1 MDTVDLKLAQDCE
14 ALAVTASEGVA
25 WLRNAAEQSPTVAQ
39 QAPSLV
45 GELQKVRNQSRKLA
59 RAARRRMCVG
69 VFGPSQAGK
78 SYLVSILASRDGRP
92 LQARFADKAYD
103 FLREINPPGNREST
117 GLVTRFGLGLSDGS
131 TEFPVRVRLLTQ
143 TDIVKILGN
152 SFLLD
157 FDHQKAEFIGPDG
170 AAIRK
175 RLTELRAKA
184 HPAPVGDLESDD
196 VLDLIEYFDTFF
208 AGVTA
213 ELRTDYWREAID
225 LAPRLSGTDRAR
237 LWSVLWYDF
246 QPFTDLYLT
255 LYDGL
260 QNLGHAPEALLGM
273 DALIPREKSI
283 VDVLTLDRLGADGDD
298 TLLVRPRQAD
308 GRSSPD
314 ARLPRSL
321 VCALTAELNVAID
334 EKPWDFFDHTDLL
347 DFPGARSRLKL
358 ANLDDVAKTKGVA
371 EGANPLRELLLRG
384 KVAYLFQRYSAE
396 RELSAILLCIPD
408 GNQEVR
414 DLSDMM
420 TAWIDQ
426 TIGATPADRAKQK
439 NALFLVLTKMDREFE
454 QKAGETEE
462 SRRLRWSARL
472 GNSLVN
478 NFRGEWPLNWNGKPF
493 DNSFWLRN
501 PTVIDE
507 RLMEYDGG
515 REVGIADSFAQ
526 RAGELRRHFVENE
539 DVRRHFANP
548 ALAWDEAFRANDGG
562 VAYLVKSL
570 IPVCDPAIKRAQVR
584 GQLDVQLRRLVD
596 RLAGFHSASD
606 GDARAKKRELIQT
619 VLRGLANVIQQQ
631 LFGELVAALQVAD
644 TALREIYFRIATAQP
659 SEEGMG
665 KNGMGK
671 NGKLQ
676 PAAAQST
683 GAAVDIGAIFAD
695 VFGEETGRTPPPSGV
710 IEDRAERFAREAAEY
725 WLENMRRVGAD
736 EKALS
741 HFGVDRQHLGWLIDE
756 LIVGAH
762 RLKLIDQLSHEVR
775 ELENAANAKWEE
787 IAERQVRTA
796 SSALNGYVSAL
807 GFDKLPLDQRPGLPP
822 NAPLRRVFEQ
832 PTIMIDGI
840 PQLSENPA
848 PIYADY
854 CKDWMRAFLQLA
866 MDNVGYEGGRE
877 ITPEQNDRL
886 GAILRTVAA

>member
-14 ALAVTASEGVA
+14 ALAVAASEGVT
-25 WLRNAAEQSPTVAQ
+25 WLKSAALQSPTVAQ

-45 GELQKVRNQSRKLA
+45 SELQKVRNQSRKLA

-92 LQARFADKAYD
+92 LQARFADKSYD

-117 GLVTRFGLGLSDGS
+117 GLVTRFGLGLSDVS
-131 TEFPVRVRLLTQ
+131 AEFPVRVRLLTQ

-157 FDHQKAEFIGPDG
+157 FDHQKAEFQGPDG
-170 AAIRK
+170 ASIRK
-175 RLTELRAKA
+175 RLAELRAKA
-184 HPAPVGDLESDD
+184 QPTPVGDLDADD

-225 LAPRLSGTDRAR
+225 LAPRLSGHDRAR

-246 QPFTDLYLT
+246 EPFTDLYLT
-255 LYDGL
+255 LYEGL
-260 QNLGHAPEALLGM
+260 QKLAFAPEALLGM

-283 VDVLTLDRLGADGDD
+283 IDVLTLDRLGADSDD
-298 TLLVRPRQAD
+298 TLQVRPKQAD
-308 GRSSPD
+308 GRFSTD
-314 ARLPRSL
+314 TRLPRSL
-321 VCALTAELNVAID
+321 VCALTAELNVAIA

-358 ANLDDVAKTKGVA
+358 AKLDDVAKTKGVA

-426 TIGATPADRAKQK
+426 TIGATPADRVRQK

-462 SRRLRWSARL
+462 SRHLRWSARL

-478 NFRGEWPLNWNGKPF
+478 NFRGEWPLNWNGRPF
-493 DNSFWLRN
+493 DNTFWLRN

-507 RLMEYDGG
+507 RLMDYDGS
-515 REVGIADSFAQ
+515 RETGVADAFAQ
-526 RAGELRRHFVENE
+526 RATELRRHFIDNE
-539 DVRRHFANP
+539 DVRRHFADP
-548 ALAWDEAFRANDGG
+548 ARAWDEAFRANDGG
-562 VAYLVKSL
+562 VSYLVKSL

-584 GQLDVQLRRLVD
+584 GQLDVQIRRLVD

-606 GDARAKKRELIQT
+606 GDARAKKRDLVHT

-631 LFGELVAALQVAD
+631 LFGELVAALQIAD
-644 TALREIYFRIATAQP
+644 TALREIYFRIATARP
-659 SEEGMG
+659 ADEALPR
-665 KNGMGK
+665 
-671 NGKLQ
+671 NGKAQ
-676 PAAAQST
+676 ASVAQST
-683 GAAVDIGAIFAD
+683 GAAVDLGAIFAD
-695 VFGEETGRTPPPSGV
+695 VFGEEAARSAPTPSGV
-710 IEDRAERFAREAAEY
+710 LEDRAERFAREAADY
-725 WLENMRRVGAD
+725 WLENMRRIGAD

-762 RLKLIDQLSHEVR
+762 RLKLIDQLSNEVR
-775 ELENAANAKWEE
+775 ALENAANAKWEE

-807 GFDKLPLDQRPGLPP
+807 GFDKLPIDQRPGLPP
-822 NAPLRRVFEQ
+822 NAPTRRVFEHL
-832 PTIMIDGI
+832 TVMTDGV
-840 PQLSENPA
+840 PVLSEDPA

-886 GAILRTVAA
+886 GAILRAMPA

>member
-1 MDTVDLKLAQDCE
+1 METVDLKLAQDCE
-14 ALAVTASEGVA
+14 SLAVSAAEGVG
-25 WLRNAAEQSPTVAQ
+25 WLKSAANQSPTVAQ
-39 QAPSLV
+39 QAPSLIS
-45 GELQKVRNQSRKLA
+45 ELQKVRNQSRKLA

-92 LQARFADKAYD
+92 LQARFADKTYD

-117 GLVTRFGLGLSDGS
+117 GLVTRFGLGLSAGDKN
-131 TEFPVRVRLLTQ
+131 FPVRVRLLTQ

-157 FDHQKAEFIGPDG
+157 FDHQKAAFERPDG
-170 AAIRK
+170 DAIRK

-184 HPAPVGDLESDD
+184 QAKPVGDLDSDD

-225 LAPRLSGTDRAR
+225 LAPRLSGRDRAA

-260 QNLGHAPEALLGM
+260 HKLGFAPEAMIGM

-283 VDVLTLDRLGADGDD
+283 VDVLTLDKLGADASD
-298 TLLVRPRQAD
+298 TLTVRPKLID
-308 GRSSPD
+308 GRNAPD
-314 ARLPRSL
+314 AKLPRSL
-321 VCALTAELNVAID
+321 VCALTAELSVAIA

-358 ANLDDVAKTKGVA
+358 ANLEDVAKAKGVA

-396 RELSAILLCIPD
+396 RELSAMLLCIPD

-420 TAWIDQ
+420 AAWIDQ
-426 TIGATPADRAKQK
+426 TIGATPSDRAKQK

-462 SRRLRWSARL
+462 SRKLRWGARL
-472 GNSLVN
+472 NNSLVN
-478 NFRGEWPLNWNGKPF
+478 NFRGEWPANWNGSPF
-493 DNSFWLRN
+493 DNTFWLRN

-507 RLMEYDGG
+507 RLMSYEAG
-515 REVGIADSFAQ
+515 RETGVADTFAA
-526 RAGELRRHFVENE
+526 RAVELRRHFVDNFE
-539 DVRRHFANP
+539 VQRHFADP
-548 ALAWDEAFRANDGG
+548 AKAWDEAFRANDGG

-570 IPVCDPAIKRAQVR
+570 TPVCDPAIKRAQVR
-584 GQLDVQLRRLVD
+584 GQLEIQVRRLVD
-596 RLAGFHSASD
+596 RLAGFHSAAD
-606 GDARAKKRELIQT
+606 GDARAKKRDLVHT
-619 VLRGLANVIQQQ
+619 VLRGLATVIQQQ
-631 LFGELVAALQVAD
+631 LFGELMASLQIHD
-644 TALREIYFRIATAQP
+644 SALRDIYFRIATARQ
-659 SEEGMG
+659 SDEG
-665 KNGMGK
+665 KS
-671 NGKLQ
+671 NGKSQ
-676 PAAAQST
+676 TAQST
-683 GAAVDIGAIFAD
+683 GASVDLGAIFAD
-695 VFGEETGRTPPPSGV
+695 VFGEDSANAPPSGV
-710 IEDRAERFAREAAEY
+710 LEDRAERFAREVAEF
-725 WLENMRRVGAD
+725 WLENMRRIGAD

-741 HFGVDRQHLGWLIDE
+741 HYGVDRQHLGWLIDE
-756 LIVGAH
+756 LVVGAH
-762 RLKLIDQLSHEVR
+762 RLNLIDQLSTDVR
-775 ELENAANAKWEE
+775 ALENAANAKWED

-796 SSALNGYVSAL
+796 ASALNGYVSAL
-807 GFDKLPLDQRPGLPP
+807 GFDRLPLEQRPGLPP
-822 NAPLRRVFEQ
+822 NAPTRRVFES
-832 PTIMIDGI
+832 PAPPEGA
-840 PQLSENPA
+840 PRLSEDPSS
-848 PIYADY
+848 IYADY

-877 ITPEQNDRL
+877 ITPEQNERL
-886 GAILRTVAA
+886 GVILRAVPA

>member
-14 ALAVTASEGVA
+14 SLAVAASEGVT
-25 WLRNAAEQSPTVAQ
+25 WLKNAAEQSPTVAQ
-39 QAPSLV
+39 QAPSLIS
-45 GELQKVRNQSRKLA
+45 ELQKVRNQSRKLA

-92 LQARFADKAYD
+92 LQTRFADKTYD

-117 GLVTRFGLGLSDGS
+117 GLVTRFGLGLSDV
-131 TEFPVRVRLLTQ
+131 TPEFPVRVRLLTQ

-157 FDHQKAEFIGPDG
+157 FDHQKAAFERPDG
-170 AAIRK
+170 GAIRK
-175 RLTELRAKA
+175 RLAELRTQVM
-184 HPAPVGDLESDD
+184 PAPPGDLDADD

-208 AGVTA
+208 AGVTS
-213 ELRTDYWREAID
+213 ELRTDFWREAID
-225 LAPRLSGTDRAR
+225 LAPRLSGRDRAK

-255 LYDGL
+255 LYEGL
-260 QNLGHAPEALLGM
+260 EKLAFAPEALLGM

-283 VDVLTLDRLGADGDD
+283 IDVLTLDKLGADAGD
-298 TLLVRPRQAD
+298 TLMVRPKMVDQ
-308 GRSSPD
+308 RSVPD

-321 VCALTAELNVAID
+321 VCALTAELSVAID

-358 ANLDDVAKTKGVA
+358 ANLEDVAKAKGVA

-384 KVAYLFQRYSAE
+384 KVAYLFQRYSSE
-396 RELSAILLCIPD
+396 RELSAMLLCIPD

-426 TIGATPADRAKQK
+426 TIGATPAERTKQK
-439 NALFLVLTKMDREFE
+439 NALYLVLTKMDREFE

-472 GNSLVN
+472 NNSLIN
-478 NFRGEWPLNWNGKPF
+478 NFRGEWPTNWNGRAF
-493 DNSFWLRN
+493 NNTFWLRN
-501 PTVIDE
+501 PTVLDE
-507 RLMEYDGG
+507 RLMDYDGG
-515 REVGIADSFAQ
+515 RETGIAEAFAA
-526 RAGELRRHFVENE
+526 RAIELRGHFVENF
-539 DVRRHFANP
+539 DVQRHFADP
-548 ALAWDEAFRANDGG
+548 ARAWDEAFRANDGG
-562 VAYLVKSL
+562 VSYLVRSL

-584 GQLDVQLRRLVD
+584 GQLEVQVRRLVD
-596 RLAGFHSASD
+596 RLAGFHSAAD
-606 GDARAKKRELIQT
+606 GDARLKKRDLVHT
-619 VLRGLANVIQQQ
+619 VLRGLASCIQQQ
-631 LFGELVAALQVAD
+631 LFGELVAALQIAD
-644 TALREIYFRIATAQP
+644 TALRDIYFRIATARSADEGNGVGNGRPPAP
-659 SEEGMG
+659 SS
-665 KNGMGK
+665 
-671 NGKLQ
+671 
-676 PAAAQST
+676 PST
-683 GAAVDIGAIFAD
+683 GAAVDLGAIFAD
-695 VFGEETGRTPPPSGV
+695 VFGEDEGRKPPPSGV
-710 IEDRAERFAREAAEY
+710 LEDRAERFAREAAEY
-725 WLENMRRVGAD
+725 WLENMRRIGAD

-756 LIVGAH
+756 LVVGAH
-762 RLKLIDQLSHEVR
+762 RLKLIDQLSLDVR
-775 ELENAANAKWEE
+775 ALENAANSKWEE

-796 SSALNGYVSAL
+796 ASALNGYVSAL
-807 GFDKLPLDQRPGLPP
+807 GFDRLPVDERPGLPP
-822 NAPLRRVFEQ
+822 NAPTRRVFEG
-832 PTIMIDGI
+832 PRLTDSG
-840 PQLSENPA
+840 PLLSEDPA

-877 ITPEQNDRL
+877 ITAEQNEQL
-886 GAILRTVAA
+886 GAILRAVPA

>member
-14 ALAVTASEGVA
+14 TLAVAASEGVT
-25 WLRNAAEQSPTVAQ
+25 WLKGAAAQSPTVAQ
-39 QAPSLV
+39 QAPSLIS
-45 GELQKVRNQSRKLA
+45 ELQKVRNQSRKLA

-78 SYLVSILASRDGRP
+78 SYLVSILASRDGHP
-92 LQARFADKAYD
+92 LQARFADRTYD

-117 GLVTRFGLGLSDGS
+117 GLVTRFGLGLSDVAPD
-131 TEFPVRVRLLTQ
+131 FPVRVRLLTQ

-157 FDHQKAEFIGPDG
+157 FDHQKAAFERPDG

-175 RLTELRAKA
+175 RLAELRTKVM
-184 HPAPVGDLESDD
+184 PTPPGDLDADD

-208 AGVTA
+208 AGVTS
-213 ELRTDYWREAID
+213 ELRTDFWREAID
-225 LAPRLSGTDRAR
+225 LAPRLSGRDRAK

-255 LYDGL
+255 LYEGL
-260 QNLGHAPEALLGM
+260 EKLAFAPEALLGM

-283 VDVLTLDRLGADGDD
+283 IDVLTLDRLGADAGD
-298 TLLVRPRQAD
+298 TLLVRPKQAD
-308 GRSSPD
+308 RAASPD

-321 VCALTAELNVAID
+321 VCALTAELSVAIN

-358 ANLDDVAKTKGVA
+358 AHLEDVAKAKGVA

-396 RELSAILLCIPD
+396 RELSAMLLCIPD

-420 TAWIDQ
+420 SAWIDQ
-426 TIGATPADRAKQK
+426 TLGATPAERTKQK

-472 GNSLVN
+472 NNSLVN
-478 NFRGEWPLNWNGKPF
+478 NFRGEWPTNWNGRPF
-493 DNSFWLRN
+493 DNTFWLRN

-507 RLMEYDGG
+507 RLMDYRDS
-515 REVGIADSFAQ
+515 REVGVAEAFAQ
-526 RAGELRRHFVENE
+526 RAIELRRHFVENF
-539 DVRRHFANP
+539 DAQRHFMNP
-548 ALAWDEAFRANDGG
+548 AQAWDEAFKANDGG
-562 VAYLVKSL
+562 VSYLVKNL
-570 IPVCDPAIKRAQVR
+570 IPVCDPAIKRSQVR
-584 GQLDVQLRRLVD
+584 GQLEVQVRRLVD
-596 RLAGFHSASD
+596 RLAGFHSAAD
-606 GDARAKKRELIQT
+606 GDARAKKRELVHT
-619 VLRGLANVIQQQ
+619 VLRGLATCIQQQ

-644 TALREIYFRIATAQP
+644 SALRDIYFRISTAQP
-659 SEEGMG
+659 AEPT
-665 KNGMGK
+665 NGR
-671 NGKLQ
+671 NGRSAPQ
-676 PAAAQST
+676 VTQST
-683 GAAVDIGAIFAD
+683 GATVDLSAIFAD
-695 VFGEETGRTPPPSGV
+695 VFGEEEGRTAPPAGV
-710 IEDRAERFAREAAEY
+710 LEDRAERFAHEAAEY
-725 WLENMRRVGAD
+725 WLENMRRIGAD
-736 EKALS
+736 DKALS

-756 LIVGAH
+756 LVVGAH
-762 RLKLIDQLSHEVR
+762 RLKLIDQLSLDVR
-775 ELENAANAKWEE
+775 TLENAANAKWED

-796 SSALNGYVSAL
+796 ASALNGYVSAL
-807 GFDKLPLDQRPGLPP
+807 GFDRLPVEQRPGLPP
-822 NAPLRRVFEQ
+822 NSPVRRVFQ
-832 PTIMIDGI
+832 SPPAPVDG
-840 PQLSENPA
+840 PVLSEDPGA
-848 PIYADY
+848 IYADY

-877 ITPEQNDRL
+877 ITAEQNERL
-886 GAILRTVAA
+886 GAILRAVPA

>member
-14 ALAVTASEGVA
+14 TLAVAASEGVN
-25 WLRNAAEQSPTVAQ
+25 WLKGAAETSPTVGQ
-39 QAPSLV
+39 QAPSLIS
-45 GELQKVRNQSRKLA
+45 ELQKVRNQSRKLA

-78 SYLVSILASRDGRP
+78 SYLVSILASHDGRP
-92 LQARFADKAYD
+92 MQARFGDNSYD

-117 GLVTRFGLGLSDGS
+117 GLVTRFGLGLSAGDRD
-131 TEFPVRVRLLTQ
+131 FPVRVRLLTQ

-157 FDHQKAEFIGPDG
+157 FDHQKAAFERPDG
-170 AAIRK
+170 GAIRK
-175 RLTELRAKA
+175 RLTELRGRAALK
-184 HPAPVGDLESDD
+184 PYGDLDADD

-208 AGVTA
+208 AGVTS

-225 LAPRLSGTDRAR
+225 LAPRLSGHDRAR

-260 QNLGHAPEALLGM
+260 HKLSFASEAMLGM
-273 DALIPREKSI
+273 DSLIPREKSI
-283 VDVLTLDRLGADGDD
+283 VDVLTLDRLGADSTD
-298 TLLVRPRQAD
+298 TLVVRPRHAD
-308 GRSSPD
+308 GRAEPD
-314 ARLPRSL
+314 AELPRSL
-321 VCALTAELNVAID
+321 ICALTAELSVAIA

-358 ANLDDVAKTKGVA
+358 GSLADVAKAKGVA

-426 TIGATPADRAKQK
+426 TIGATPADRTRQK
-439 NALFLVLTKMDREFE
+439 NSLFLVLTKMDREFE

-462 SRRLRWSARL
+462 SRKLRWSARL
-472 GNSLVN
+472 NNSLLN
-478 NFRGEWPLNWNGKPF
+478 NFRGEWPSNWDGNPF
-493 DNSFWLRN
+493 DNTFWLRN

-507 RLMEYDGG
+507 RLMDYDGG
-515 REVGIADSFAQ
+515 REQGVAEAFAA
-526 RAGELRRHFVENE
+526 RAIELRQHFVENF
-539 DVRRHFANP
+539 DVRRHFIDP
-548 ALAWDEAFRANDGG
+548 ARAWDEAFKANDGG
-562 VAYLVKSL
+562 VSYLVKNL
-570 IPVCDPAIKRAQVR
+570 IPVCDPIIKRAQVR
-584 GQLDVQLRRLVD
+584 GQLEVQIHRLVD
-596 RLAGFHSASD
+596 RLAGFHSAAD
-606 GDARAKKRELIQT
+606 GDARAKKRELVHT
-619 VLRGLANVIQQQ
+619 VLRGLASCIQQQ
-631 LFGELVAALQVAD
+631 LFGGLVTALQVAE
-644 TALREIYFRIATAQP
+644 TALREIYFRISTARP
-659 SEEGMG
+659 AEEG
-665 KNGMGK
+665 NGFSSK
-671 NGKLQ
+671 
-676 PAAAQST
+676 PATQVTQAT
-683 GAAVDIGAIFAD
+683 GASIDLGAIFAD
-695 VFGEETGRTPPPSGV
+695 VFGEEAGRSAPPSGV
-710 IEDRAERFAREAAEY
+710 LEDRAERFAREAADY
-725 WLENMRRVGAD
+725 WLENMRRIGAD

-756 LIVGAH
+756 LVVGAH
-762 RLKLIDQLSHEVR
+762 RLKVIDQLSHEVR

-796 SSALNGYVSAL
+796 SSTLNGYVSAL
-807 GFDKLPLDQRPGLPP
+807 GFDHLPVDQRPGLPP
-822 NAPLRRVFEQ
+822 NSPVRRVFE
-832 PTIMIDGI
+832 PPPVINGVPM
-840 PQLSENPA
+840 LSEDPA

-877 ITPEQNDRL
+877 ITPEQNERL
-886 GAILRTVAA
+886 GAILRAVPA

>member
-14 ALAVTASEGVA
+14 TLAVAASEGVA
-25 WLRNAAEQSPTVAQ
+25 WLKGAAAQSPTVAQ

-45 GELQKVRNQSRKLA
+45 SELQKVRNQSRKLA

-92 LQARFADKAYD
+92 LQARFADRTYD

-117 GLVTRFGLGLSDGS
+117 GLVTRFGLGLSDAS
-131 TEFPVRVRLLTQ
+131 SDFPVRVRLLTQ

-157 FDHQKAEFIGPDG
+157 FDHQKAEFEGPDG

-175 RLTELRAKA
+175 RLAELRSKA
-184 HPAPVGDLESDD
+184 QPAPVGDLDSDD

-225 LAPRLSGTDRAR
+225 LAPRLSGHDRAR

-255 LYDGL
+255 LYEGL
-260 QNLGHAPEALLGM
+260 QKLGHAPEALLGM

-283 VDVLTLDRLGADGDD
+283 VDVLTLDRLGADSDD
-298 TLLVRPRQAD
+298 TLLVRPKQAD
-308 GRSSPD
+308 GRSSAD

-426 TIGATPADRAKQK
+426 TIGATPADRARQK

-462 SRRLRWSARL
+462 SRHLRWSARL

-478 NFRGEWPLNWNGKPF
+478 NFRGEWPLNWNGRPF
-493 DNSFWLRN
+493 DNTFWLRN

-507 RLMEYDGG
+507 RLMDYEAG
-515 REVGIADSFAQ
+515 REKGIADSFAQ
-526 RAGELRRHFVENE
+526 RVIELRRHFVENE
-539 DVRRHFANP
+539 DVRRHFADP
-548 ALAWDEAFRANDGG
+548 ARAWDEAFRANDGG
-562 VAYLVKSL
+562 VSWLVKSL

-584 GQLDVQLRRLVD
+584 GQLEVQIRRLVD

-606 GDARAKKRELIQT
+606 GDARAKKRELVHT
-619 VLRGLANVIQQQ
+619 VLRGLAGVIQQQ
-631 LFGELVAALQVAD
+631 LFGELVAALQIAD
-644 TALREIYFRIATAQP
+644 TALREIYFRIATARP
-659 SEEGMG
+659 SEEAA
-665 KNGMGK
+665 GK
-671 NGKLQ
+671 NGKGQ

-683 GAAVDIGAIFAD
+683 GAAVDLGAIFAD
-695 VFGEETGRTPPPSGV
+695 VFGEEANAKAPPPSGV
-710 IEDRAERFAREAAEY
+710 LEDRAERFAREAADY
-725 WLENMRRVGAD
+725 WLENMRRIGAD

-741 HFGVDRQHLGWLIDE
+741 HYGVDRQHLGWLIDE

-775 ELENAANAKWEE
+775 ALENAANAKWEE

-822 NAPLRRVFEQ
+822 DAPARRVFEN
-832 PTIMIDGI
+832 PTTMIDGM
-840 PQLSENPA
+840 PQLRENPA

-886 GAILRTVAA
+886 GAILRAVPA

>member
-1 MDTVDLKLAQDCE
+1 MDMDTVDLKLAQDCE
-14 ALAVTASEGVA
+14 ALAVAASEGVG
-25 WLRNAAEQSPTVAQ
+25 WLKNATVTSPTVAQ
-39 QAPSLV
+39 QAPSLIS
-45 GELQKVRNQSRKLA
+45 ELQKVRNQSRKLA

-92 LQARFADKAYD
+92 LQARFADRTYD
-103 FLREINPPGNREST
+103 FLRDINPPGNREST
-117 GLVTRFGLGLSDGS
+117 GLVTRFGLGLSDV
-131 TEFPVRVRLLTQ
+131 TPDFPVRVRLLTQ

-157 FDHQKAEFIGPDG
+157 FDHQKAAFERPDG
-170 AAIRK
+170 DAIRK
-175 RLTELRAKA
+175 RLAELRAKA
-184 HPAPVGDLESDD
+184 LPAPTGDLDADD

-213 ELRTDYWREAID
+213 ELRTDYWREAIE
-225 LAPRLSGTDRAR
+225 LAPRLSGHDRAR

-255 LYDGL
+255 LYEGL
-260 QNLGHAPEALLGM
+260 QKLAFAPEALLGM
-273 DALIPREKSI
+273 EALIPREKSI
-283 VDVLTLDRLGADGDD
+283 IDVLTLDKLGTDAGD
-298 TLLVRPRQAD
+298 TLLVRPKQAD
-308 GRSSPD
+308 RRTSPD
-314 ARLPRSL
+314 AKLPRSL
-321 VCALTAELNVAID
+321 VCALTAELGVAID

-358 ANLDDVAKTKGVA
+358 ASLVDVAKAKGVA

-396 RELSAILLCIPD
+396 RELSAMLLCIPD

-426 TIGATPADRAKQK
+426 TIGATPAERAKQK

-462 SRRLRWSARL
+462 SRKLRWSARL
-472 GNSLVN
+472 NNSLVN
-478 NFRGEWPLNWNGKPF
+478 NFRGEWPTNWNGLPF
-493 DNSFWLRN
+493 NNTFWLRN

-507 RLMEYDGG
+507 RLMDYRAG
-515 REVGIADSFAQ
+515 REMGIAEAFAE
-526 RAGELRRHFVENE
+526 RAAELRGHFLANE
-539 DVRRHFANP
+539 EVRRHFANP
-548 ALAWDEAFRANDGG
+548 ARAWDEAFKANDGG
-562 VAYLVKSL
+562 VSYLVQSL

-584 GQLDVQLRRLVD
+584 GQLEVQIRRLVD
-596 RLAGFHSASD
+596 RLAGFHSAAD
-606 GDARAKKRELIQT
+606 GDARAKKRELVQT
-619 VLRGLANVIQQQ
+619 VLRGLAICIQHQ

-644 TALREIYFRIATAQP
+644 SALRDIYFRIAMAR
-659 SEEGMG
+659 SGEEPASR
-665 KNGMGK
+665 
-671 NGKLQ
+671 NGK
-676 PAAAQST
+676 AAAPVGQSST
-683 GAAVDIGAIFAD
+683 GAAVDLGAIFAD
-695 VFGEETGRTPPPSGV
+695 VFGEEEGRATPSPSGV
-710 IEDRAERFAREAAEY
+710 LEDRAERFAREAAEY
-725 WLENMRRVGAD
+725 WLENMRRLGAD

-756 LIVGAH
+756 LVVGAH
-762 RLKLIDQLSHEVR
+762 RLKLIDQLSSDVR
-775 ELENAANAKWEE
+775 ALENAANAKWED

-796 SSALNGYVSAL
+796 ASALNGYVSAL
-807 GFDKLPLDQRPGLPP
+807 GFDRLPLDQRPGLPP
-822 NAPLRRVFEQ
+822 HAPTRRVFQ
-832 PTIMIDGI
+832 SPPTPEGA
-840 PQLSENPA
+840 PVLSEDPSS
-848 PIYADY
+848 IYADY

-877 ITPEQNDRL
+877 ITAEQNERL
-886 GAILRTVAA
+886 GVILRAVPA

>member
-14 ALAVTASEGVA
+14 ALAVAASEGVT
-25 WLRNAAEQSPTVAQ
+25 WLKSAALQSPTVAQ

-45 GELQKVRNQSRKLA
+45 SELQKVRNQSRKLA

-92 LQARFADKAYD
+92 LQARFADRSYD

-117 GLVTRFGLGLSDGS
+117 GLVTRFGLGLSDVS
-131 TEFPVRVRLLTQ
+131 AEFPVRVRLLTQ

-157 FDHQKAEFIGPDG
+157 FDHQKAEFQGPDG
-170 AAIRK
+170 ASIRK
-175 RLTELRAKA
+175 RLAELRAKA
-184 HPAPVGDLESDD
+184 QPTPVGDLDADD

-225 LAPRLSGTDRAR
+225 LAPRLSGHDRAR

-246 QPFTDLYLT
+246 EPFTDLYLT
-255 LYDGL
+255 LYEGL
-260 QNLGHAPEALLGM
+260 QKLAFAPEALLGM

-283 VDVLTLDRLGADGDD
+283 IDVLTLDRLGADSDD
-298 TLLVRPRQAD
+298 TLQVRPKQAD
-308 GRSSPD
+308 GRYSTD
-314 ARLPRSL
+314 TRLPRSL
-321 VCALTAELNVAID
+321 VCALTAELNVAIA

-358 ANLDDVAKTKGVA
+358 AKLDDVAKTKGVA

-426 TIGATPADRAKQK
+426 TIGATPADRARQK

-462 SRRLRWSARL
+462 SRHLRWSARL

-478 NFRGEWPLNWNGKPF
+478 NFRGEWPLNWNGRPF
-493 DNSFWLRN
+493 DNTFWLRN

-507 RLMEYDGG
+507 RLMDYDGS
-515 REVGIADSFAQ
+515 RETGVADAFAQ
-526 RAGELRRHFVENE
+526 RATELRRHFIGNE
-539 DVRRHFANP
+539 DVRRHFADP
-548 ALAWDEAFRANDGG
+548 ARAWDEAFRANDGG
-562 VAYLVKSL
+562 VSYLVKSL

-584 GQLDVQLRRLVD
+584 GQLEVQIRRLVD

-606 GDARAKKRELIQT
+606 GDARAKKRDLVHT

-631 LFGELVAALQVAD
+631 LFGELVAALQIAD
-644 TALREIYFRIATAQP
+644 TALREIYFRIATARPADEAP
-659 SEEGMG
+659 SR
-665 KNGMGK
+665 
-671 NGKLQ
+671 NGKPQ
-676 PAAAQST
+676 GPVAQST
-683 GAAVDIGAIFAD
+683 GAAVDLGAIFAD
-695 VFGEETGRTPPPSGV
+695 VFGEEAARSAPTPSGV
-710 IEDRAERFAREAAEY
+710 LEDRAERFAREAADY
-725 WLENMRRVGAD
+725 WLENMRRIGAD

-775 ELENAANAKWEE
+775 ALENAANAKWEE

-822 NAPLRRVFEQ
+822 NSPTRRVFER
-832 PTIMIDGI
+832 PTVMADGV
-840 PQLSENPA
+840 PVLSEDPA

-886 GAILRTVAA
+886 GAILRAMPA

>member
-1 MDTVDLKLAQDCE
+1 MDTVDLKLSQDCE
-14 ALAVTASEGVA
+14 ALAVAASEGVA

-45 GELQKVRNQSRKLA
+45 SELQKVRNQSRKLA

-92 LQARFADKAYD
+92 LQARFADKTYD

-131 TEFPVRVRLLTQ
+131 AEFPVRVRLLTQ

-157 FDHQKAEFIGPDG
+157 FDHQKAEFVGPDG

-213 ELRTDYWREAID
+213 ELRTDFWREAID
-225 LAPRLSGTDRAR
+225 LAPRLSGHDRAR

-260 QNLGHAPEALLGM
+260 QKLSHAPEALLGM

-283 VDVLTLDRLGADGDD
+283 VDVLTLDRLGADNDD
-298 TLLVRPRQAD
+298 PLLVRPKQAD

-347 DFPGARSRLKL
+347 DFPGARS
-358 ANLDDVAKTKGVA
+358 LDDVAKTKGVA

-507 RLMEYDGG
+507 RLMDYDGG

-539 DVRRHFANP
+539 DVRRHFADP

-562 VAYLVKSL
+562 VAHLVKSL

-606 GDARAKKRELIQT
+606 GDARTKKRDLVHT

-631 LFGELVAALQVAD
+631 LFGELVAALQIAD
-644 TALREIYFRIATAQP
+644 TALREIYFRIAMAQP
-659 SEEGMG
+659 SEEGL
-665 KNGMGK
+665 GK

-683 GAAVDIGAIFAD
+683 GAAVDISAIFAD
-695 VFGEETGRTPPPSGV
+695 VFGEEPGRAAPPSGV

-775 ELENAANAKWEE
+775 ALENAANAKWEE

-822 NAPLRRVFEQ
+822 NAPQRRVFEQ

>member
-14 ALAVTASEGVA
+14 ALAVAASEGVA
-25 WLRNAAEQSPTVAQ
+25 WLKSAAEQSPTVAQ

-92 LQARFADKAYD
+92 LQARFADKTYD

-131 TEFPVRVRLLTQ
+131 SEFPVRVRLLTQ

-157 FDHQKAEFIGPDG
+157 FDHQKAEFVGPDG

-184 HPAPVGDLESDD
+184 HPTPVGDLDSDD

-213 ELRTDYWREAID
+213 ELRTDFWREAID
-225 LAPRLSGTDRAR
+225 LAPRLSGHDRAR

-260 QNLGHAPEALLGM
+260 QKLSHAPEALLGM

-298 TLLVRPRQAD
+298 TLLIRPKQAD
-308 GRSSPD
+308 GRNSPD

-426 TIGATPADRAKQK
+426 TIGATPADRARQK

-507 RLMEYDGG
+507 RLMDYEGG

-562 VAYLVKSL
+562 VAHLVKSL

-606 GDARAKKRELIQT
+606 GDARAKKRDLVHT

-631 LFGELVAALQVAD
+631 LFGELIAALQVAD
-644 TALREIYFRIATAQP
+644 TALREIYFRIATARP
-659 SEEGMG
+659 SDDGSTNGG
-665 KNGMGK
+665 KSHA
-671 NGKLQ
+671 
-676 PAAAQST
+676 AAAQST

-695 VFGEETGRTPPPSGV
+695 VFGEETGRAAPPAGV
-710 IEDRAERFAREAAEY
+710 IEDRAERFAREASEY

-741 HFGVDRQHLGWLIDE
+741 HYGVDRQHLGWLIDE

-775 ELENAANAKWEE
+775 ALENAANAKWEE

-822 NAPLRRVFEQ
+822 NAPQRRVFEQ

>member
-14 ALAVTASEGVA
+14 ALAVAASEGVT
-25 WLRNAAEQSPTVAQ
+25 WLKGAAGQSPTVAQ
-39 QAPSLV
+39 QAPSLIS
-45 GELQKVRNQSRKLA
+45 ELQKVRNQSRKLA

-78 SYLVSILASRDGRP
+78 SYLVSILASRDGHP
-92 LQARFADKAYD
+92 LQARFADRTYD

-117 GLVTRFGLGLSDGS
+117 GLVTRFGLGLSDVAPD
-131 TEFPVRVRLLTQ
+131 FPVRVRLLTQ

-157 FDHQKAEFIGPDG
+157 FDHQKAAFERPDG
-170 AAIRK
+170 GAIRK
-175 RLTELRAKA
+175 RLAELRTKVM
-184 HPAPVGDLESDD
+184 PTPPGDLDADD

-208 AGVTA
+208 AGVTS

-225 LAPRLSGTDRAR
+225 LAPRLSGRDRAK

-246 QPFTDLYLT
+246 QPFTELYLT
-255 LYDGL
+255 LYEGL
-260 QNLGHAPEALLGM
+260 EKLAFAPEALLGM

-283 VDVLTLDRLGADGDD
+283 IDVLTLDRLGADAGD
-298 TLLVRPRQAD
+298 TLLVRPKQAD
-308 GRSSPD
+308 RAVSED

-321 VCALTAELNVAID
+321 VCALTAELNVAIN

-358 ANLDDVAKTKGVA
+358 ANLQDVAKAKGVA

-396 RELSAILLCIPD
+396 RELSAMLLCIPD

-426 TIGATPADRAKQK
+426 TIGATPAERAKQK

-472 GNSLVN
+472 NNSLVN
-478 NFRGEWPLNWNGKPF
+478 NFRGEWPTNWNGRPF
-493 DNSFWLRN
+493 DHTFWLRN

-507 RLMEYDGG
+507 RLMDYRDG
-515 REVGIADSFAQ
+515 REVGVADAFAQ
-526 RAGELRRHFVENE
+526 RAIELRRHFVENF
-539 DVRRHFANP
+539 DVQRHFTHP
-548 ALAWDEAFRANDGG
+548 AQAWDEAFKPNDGG
-562 VAYLVKSL
+562 VSYLVKNL
-570 IPVCDPAIKRAQVR
+570 IPVCDPAIKRSQVR
-584 GQLDVQLRRLVD
+584 GQLEVQVRRLVD

-606 GDARAKKRELIQT
+606 GDARAKKRELVHT
-619 VLRGLANVIQQQ
+619 VLRGLASCIQQQ
-631 LFGELVAALQVAD
+631 LFGELIAALQVAD
-644 TALREIYFRIATAQP
+644 NALRDIYFRISTAQSTEP
-659 SEEGMG
+659 PEGR
-665 KNGMGK
+665 NGR
-671 NGKLQ
+671 
-676 PAAAQST
+676 AAGQVTQST
-683 GAAVDIGAIFAD
+683 GATVDLGAIFAD
-695 VFGEETGRTPPPSGV
+695 VFGEEEGRAAPPAGV
-710 IEDRAERFAREAAEY
+710 LEDRAERFAHEAAEY
-725 WLENMRRVGAD
+725 WLENMRRIGAD
-736 EKALS
+736 DKVLS

-756 LIVGAH
+756 LVVGAH
-762 RLKLIDQLSHEVR
+762 RLKLIDQLSLDVR
-775 ELENAANAKWEE
+775 ALENAANAKWED

-796 SSALNGYVSAL
+796 ASALNGYVSAL
-807 GFDKLPLDQRPGLPP
+807 GFDRLPIEQRPGLPP
-822 NAPLRRVFEQ
+822 GSPTRRVFQ
-832 PTIMIDGI
+832 SPPPPVDG
-840 PQLSENPA
+840 PVLSEDPA
-848 PIYADY
+848 AIYADY

-877 ITPEQNDRL
+877 ITAEQNERL
-886 GAILRTVAA
+886 GAILRAVPA

>member
-14 ALAVTASEGVA
+14 SLAVAASEGVS
-25 WLRNAAEQSPTVAQ
+25 WLKNAAEQSPTVAQ
-39 QAPSLV
+39 QAPSLIS
-45 GELQKVRNQSRKLA
+45 ELQKVRNQSRKLA

-78 SYLVSILASRDGRP
+78 SYLVSILASHDGRP
-92 LQARFADKAYD
+92 LQTRFADRTYD

-117 GLVTRFGLGLSDGS
+117 GLVTRFGLGLSDVS
-131 TEFPVRVRLLTQ
+131 PEFPVRVRLLTQ

-157 FDHQKAEFIGPDG
+157 FDHQKAAFERPDG
-170 AAIRK
+170 GAIRK
-175 RLTELRAKA
+175 RLAELRSQVM
-184 HPAPVGDLESDD
+184 PTPPGDLDADD

-208 AGVTA
+208 AGVTS
-213 ELRTDYWREAID
+213 ELRTDFWREAID
-225 LAPRLSGTDRAR
+225 LAPRLSGRDRAK

-255 LYDGL
+255 LYEGL
-260 QNLGHAPEALLGM
+260 EKLAFAPEALLGM

-283 VDVLTLDRLGADGDD
+283 VDVLTLDKLGADAGD
-298 TLLVRPRQAD
+298 TLLVRPKQAD
-308 GRSSPD
+308 RQTLPD

-321 VCALTAELNVAID
+321 VCALTAELSVAID

-358 ANLDDVAKTKGVA
+358 ANLEDVAKAKGVA

-384 KVAYLFQRYSAE
+384 KVAYLFQRYSSE
-396 RELSAILLCIPD
+396 RELSAMLLCIPD

-426 TIGATPADRAKQK
+426 TIGATPAERTKQK

-472 GNSLVN
+472 NNSLIN
-478 NFRGEWPLNWNGKPF
+478 NFRGEWPTNWNGRAF
-493 DNSFWLRN
+493 DNTFWLRN
-501 PTVIDE
+501 PTVLDE
-507 RLMEYDGG
+507 RLMDYSSG
-515 REVGIADSFAQ
+515 RETGIAEAFAA
-526 RAGELRRHFVENE
+526 RAIELRGHFIENF
-539 DVRRHFANP
+539 DVRRHFADP
-548 ALAWDEAFRANDGG
+548 ARAWDEAFKANDGG
-562 VAYLVKSL
+562 VSYLVKNL

-584 GQLDVQLRRLVD
+584 GQLEVQVRRLVD
-596 RLAGFHSASD
+596 RLAGFHSAAD
-606 GDARAKKRELIQT
+606 GDARLKKRDLVHT
-619 VLRGLANVIQQQ
+619 VLRGLATCIQQQ
-631 LFGELVAALQVAD
+631 LFGELVAALQIAD
-644 TALREIYFRIATAQP
+644 TALRDIYFRIATARAADEANGQ
-659 SEEGMG
+659 GNGRVG
-665 KNGMGK
+665 KPPT
-671 NGKLQ
+671 
-676 PAAAQST
+676 PASPST
-683 GAAVDIGAIFAD
+683 GAAVDLGAIFAD
-695 VFGEETGRTPPPSGV
+695 VFGEEEGRKPPPSGV
-710 IEDRAERFAREAAEY
+710 LEDRAERFAREAAEY
-725 WLENMRRVGAD
+725 WLENMRRIGAD

-756 LIVGAH
+756 LVVGAH
-762 RLKLIDQLSHEVR
+762 RLKLIDQLSLDVR
-775 ELENAANAKWEE
+775 ALENAANSKWEE

-796 SSALNGYVSAL
+796 ASALNGYVSAL
-807 GFDKLPLDQRPGLPP
+807 GFDRLPVEERPGLPP
-822 NAPLRRVFEQ
+822 NAPTRRVFEG
-832 PTIMIDGI
+832 PRVTDGV
-840 PQLSENPA
+840 PMLAEDPA

-877 ITPEQNDRL
+877 ITAEQNESL
-886 GAILRTVAA
+886 GAILRAVPA

>member
-14 ALAVTASEGVA
+14 ALAVAASEGVG
-25 WLRNAAEQSPTVAQ
+25 WLKGAAAQSPTVAQ
-39 QAPSLV
+39 QAPSLIS
-45 GELQKVRNQSRKLA
+45 ELQKVRNQSRKLA

-92 LQARFADKAYD
+92 LQARFADQTYD
-103 FLREINPPGNREST
+103 FLRDINPPGNREST
-117 GLVTRFGLGLSDGS
+117 GLVTRFGLGLSDVAPD
-131 TEFPVRVRLLTQ
+131 FPVRVRLLTQ

-152 SFLLD
+152 SFLMD
-157 FDHQKAEFIGPDG
+157 FDHQKAAFERPDG
-170 AAIRK
+170 EAIRK
-175 RLTELRAKA
+175 RLAELRTKA
-184 HPAPVGDLESDD
+184 LPTPPGDLDSDD

-208 AGVTA
+208 AGITS
-213 ELRTDYWREAID
+213 ELRTEYWREAIE
-225 LAPRLSGTDRAR
+225 LAPRLSGIDRAR
-237 LWSVLWYDF
+237 LWSLLWYDF

-260 QNLGHAPEALLGM
+260 QKLSHAPEALLGM

-283 VDVLTLDRLGADGDD
+283 IDVLTLDKLGADDSD
-298 TLLVRPRQAD
+298 TLLVRPKQAD
-308 GRSSPD
+308 KRTSPD

-321 VCALTAELNVAID
+321 VCALTAELSVAID

-358 ANLDDVAKTKGVA
+358 ANLEDVAKAKGVA

-472 GNSLVN
+472 GNSLIH
-478 NFRGEWPLNWNGKPF
+478 NFRGEWPTNWNGRSF

-507 RLMEYDGG
+507 RLMDYSEG
-515 REVGIADSFAQ
+515 REVGIAESFAE
-526 RAGELRRHFVENE
+526 RASELRAHFVDNL
-539 DVRRHFANP
+539 DVRRHFADP
-548 ALAWDEAFRANDGG
+548 AKAWDEAFRPNDGG

-570 IPVCDPAIKRAQVR
+570 TPVCDPAIKRAQVR
-584 GQLDVQLRRLVD
+584 GQLEVQMRRLVD
-596 RLAGFHSASD
+596 RLAGFHSAAD
-606 GDARAKKRELIQT
+606 GDARAKKRDLVQT
-619 VLRGLANVIQQQ
+619 VLRGLSTCIQHQ
-631 LFGELVAALQVAD
+631 LFGELVATLQVAD
-644 TALREIYFRIATAQP
+644 SALRDIYFRISTAR
-659 SEEGMG
+659 
-665 KNGMGK
+665 
-671 NGKLQ
+671 
-676 PAAAQST
+676 PAEDQNKTKSGSQAAQST
-683 GAAVDIGAIFAD
+683 GASVDLGAIFAD
-695 VFGEETGRTPPPSGV
+695 VFGEEDGRDAPPSGV
-710 IEDRAERFAREAAEY
+710 LEDRAERFAREAAEY
-725 WLENMRRVGAD
+725 WLENMRRIGAD
-736 EKALS
+736 EKTLA
-741 HFGVDRQHLGWLIDE
+741 HFGIDRQHVGWLIDE
-756 LIVGAH
+756 LVVGAH
-762 RLKLIDQLSHEVR
+762 RLKLIDQLSSDVR
-775 ELENAANAKWEE
+775 ALENAANSKWEE
-787 IAERQVRTA
+787 IAERQVRIA
-796 SSALNGYVSAL
+796 ASALNGYVSAL
-807 GFDKLPLDQRPGLPP
+807 GFDRMPLEQRPGLPP
-822 NAPLRRVFEQ
+822 NAPTRRVFQGPPPVNGAPSLTE
-832 PTIMIDGI
+832 
-840 PQLSENPA
+840 EPA
-848 PIYADY
+848 SIYADY
-854 CKDWMRAFLQLA
+854 CRDWMRAFLQLA

-877 ITPEQNDRL
+877 ITAEQNERL
-886 GAILRTVAA
+886 GAILRAIAA

>member
-14 ALAVTASEGVA
+14 ALAISASEGVT
-25 WLRNAAEQSPTVAQ
+25 WLKNAAAESPTVAQ
-39 QAPSLV
+39 QAPSLI

-92 LQARFADKAYD
+92 MQARFGEQSYD
-103 FLREINPPGNREST
+103 FLRDINPPGNREST
-117 GLVTRFGLGLSDGS
+117 GLVTRFGLGLSAGDAA
-131 TEFPVRVRLLTQ
+131 FPVKVRLLTQ

-157 FDHQKAEFIGPDG
+157 FDHQKASFERPDG
-170 AAIRK
+170 VTIRK
-175 RLTELRAKA
+175 RLSELQAKA
-184 HPAPVGDLESDD
+184 AAVPYGDLDGDD
-196 VLDLIEYFDTFF
+196 VLDVIEYFDTFF

-213 ELRTDYWREAID
+213 ELRTDYWREAIE
-225 LAPRLSGTDRAR
+225 LAPRLSGHDRAR

-260 QNLGHAPEALLGM
+260 QKLAFAPEASLGM

-283 VDVLTLDRLGADGDD
+283 VDVLTLDKLGADATD
-298 TLLVRPRQAD
+298 TLLVRPKQAD
-308 GRSSPD
+308 GRSAPD
-314 ARLPRSL
+314 AELPRSL
-321 VCALTAELNVAID
+321 ICALTAELSVAIA

-358 ANLDDVAKTKGVA
+358 ASLSDVAKAKGVA

-462 SRRLRWSARL
+462 SRKLRWSARL
-472 GNSLVN
+472 NNSLVN
-478 NFRGEWPLNWNGKPF
+478 NFRGEWPANWNGKAF
-493 DNSFWLRN
+493 DNSYWLRN

-507 RLMEYDGG
+507 RLMDYDEG
-515 REVGIADSFAQ
+515 REVGIAEAFGQ
-526 RAGELRRHFVENE
+526 RAKELRDHFVANAE
-539 DVRRHFANP
+539 VRRHFADP
-548 ALAWDEAFRANDGG
+548 ARAWDEAFRANDGG
-562 VAYLVKSL
+562 VAYLVERL

-596 RLAGFHSASD
+596 RLAGFHNAND
-606 GDARAKKRELIQT
+606 GDSRTKKRDLVHT
-619 VLRGLANVIQQQ
+619 VLRGLASCIQQQ
-631 LFGELVAALQVAD
+631 LFGELVGALQVAD
-644 TALREIYFRIATAQP
+644 TALREIYFRISTAQP
-659 SEEGMG
+659 SDDA
-665 KNGMGK
+665 NGLAK
-671 NGKLQ
+671 
-676 PAAAQST
+676 PASQVSQST
-683 GAAVDIGAIFAD
+683 GAAVDLGAIFAD
-695 VFGEETGRTPPPSGV
+695 VFGEEPGRSAPPSGV
-710 IEDRAERFAREAAEY
+710 LEDRAERFAREASDY

-736 EKALS
+736 DKALS

-807 GFDKLPLDQRPGLPP
+807 GFDHLPLDQRPGLPP
-822 NAPLRRVFEQ
+822 NAPLRRVFEG
-832 PTIMIDGI
+832 PAMVNGI
-840 PQLSENPA
+840 PQLSENPQ

-877 ITPEQNDRL
+877 ISPEQNDRL
-886 GAILRTVAA
+886 LVAMGRLCE

>member
-14 ALAVTASEGVA
+14 ALAVAASEGVT
-25 WLRNAAEQSPTVAQ
+25 WLKGAAQQSPTVAQ

-45 GELQKVRNQSRKLA
+45 SELQKVRNQSRKLA

-92 LQARFADKAYD
+92 LQARFADRSYD

-117 GLVTRFGLGLSDGS
+117 GLVTRFGLGLSDVS
-131 TEFPVRVRLLTQ
+131 AEFPVRVRLLTQ

-157 FDHQKAEFIGPDG
+157 FDHQKAEFQGPDG
-170 AAIRK
+170 ASIRK
-175 RLTELRAKA
+175 RLAELRAKA
-184 HPAPVGDLESDD
+184 RPMPVGDLDADD

-225 LAPRLSGTDRAR
+225 LAPRLSGHDRAR

-246 QPFTDLYLT
+246 EPFTDLYLT
-255 LYDGL
+255 LYEGL
-260 QNLGHAPEALLGM
+260 QKLAFAPEALLGM

-283 VDVLTLDRLGADGDD
+283 IDVLTLDRLGADSDD
-298 TLLVRPRQAD
+298 TLQVRPKQAD
-308 GRSSPD
+308 GRFSTD
-314 ARLPRSL
+314 TRLPRSL
-321 VCALTAELNVAID
+321 VCALTAELNVAIA

-358 ANLDDVAKTKGVA
+358 AKLDDVAKTKGVA

-426 TIGATPADRAKQK
+426 TIGATPADRARQK

-462 SRRLRWSARL
+462 SRHLRWSARL

-478 NFRGEWPLNWNGKPF
+478 NFRGEWPLNWNGRPF
-493 DNSFWLRN
+493 DNTFWLRN

-507 RLMEYDGG
+507 RLMDYDGS
-515 REVGIADSFAQ
+515 RENGIADAFAQ
-526 RAGELRRHFVENE
+526 RAIELRRHFIDNE
-539 DVRRHFANP
+539 DVRRHFADP
-548 ALAWDEAFRANDGG
+548 ARAWDEAFRANDGG
-562 VAYLVKSL
+562 VSYLVKSL

-584 GQLDVQLRRLVD
+584 GQLDVQIRRLVD

-606 GDARAKKRELIQT
+606 GDARAKKRDLVHT

-631 LFGELVAALQVAD
+631 LFGELVAALQIAD
-644 TALREIYFRIATAQP
+644 TALREIYFRIATARAADEAP
-659 SEEGMG
+659 SR
-665 KNGMGK
+665 
-671 NGKLQ
+671 NGKAQ
-676 PAAAQST
+676 APVAQST
-683 GAAVDIGAIFAD
+683 GATVDLGAIFAD
-695 VFGEETGRTPPPSGV
+695 VFGEEATRSAPTPSGV
-710 IEDRAERFAREAAEY
+710 LEDRAERFAREAADY
-725 WLENMRRVGAD
+725 WLENMRRIGAD

-775 ELENAANAKWEE
+775 ALENAANAKWEE

-822 NAPLRRVFEQ
+822 NAPLRRVFEH
-832 PTIMIDGI
+832 PTVMADGV
-840 PQLSENPA
+840 PVLSEDPA

-886 GAILRTVAA
+886 GAILRTVPA

>member
-14 ALAVTASEGVA
+14 ALAVAASEGVT
-25 WLRNAAEQSPTVAQ
+25 WLKSAALQSPTVAQ

-45 GELQKVRNQSRKLA
+45 SELQKVRNQSRKLA

-92 LQARFADKAYD
+92 LQARFADRSYD

-117 GLVTRFGLGLSDGS
+117 GLVTRFGLGLSDVS
-131 TEFPVRVRLLTQ
+131 AEFPVRVRLLTQ

-157 FDHQKAEFIGPDG
+157 FDHQKAEFQGPDG
-170 AAIRK
+170 ASIRK
-175 RLTELRAKA
+175 RLAELRAKA
-184 HPAPVGDLESDD
+184 QPTPVGDLDADD

-225 LAPRLSGTDRAR
+225 LAPRLSGHDRAR

-246 QPFTDLYLT
+246 EPFTDLYLT
-255 LYDGL
+255 LYEGL
-260 QNLGHAPEALLGM
+260 QKLAFAPEALLGM

-283 VDVLTLDRLGADGDD
+283 IDVLTLDRLGADSDD
-298 TLLVRPRQAD
+298 TLQVRPKQAD
-308 GRSSPD
+308 GRYSTD
-314 ARLPRSL
+314 TRLPRSL
-321 VCALTAELNVAID
+321 VCALTAELNVAIA

-358 ANLDDVAKTKGVA
+358 AKLDDVAKTKGVA

-426 TIGATPADRAKQK
+426 TIGATPADRARQK

-462 SRRLRWSARL
+462 SRHLRWSARL

-478 NFRGEWPLNWNGKPF
+478 NFRGEWPLNWNGRPF
-493 DNSFWLRN
+493 DNTFWLRN

-507 RLMEYDGG
+507 RLMDYDGS
-515 REVGIADSFAQ
+515 RETGVADAFAQ
-526 RAGELRRHFVENE
+526 RATELRRHFIGNE
-539 DVRRHFANP
+539 DVRRHFADP
-548 ALAWDEAFRANDGG
+548 ARAWDEAFRANDGG
-562 VAYLVKSL
+562 VSYLVKSL

-584 GQLDVQLRRLVD
+584 GQLEVQIRRLVD

-606 GDARAKKRELIQT
+606 GDARAKKRDLVHT

-631 LFGELVAALQVAD
+631 LFGELVAALQIAD
-644 TALREIYFRIATAQP
+644 TALREIYFRIATARPTDEAP
-659 SEEGMG
+659 SR
-665 KNGMGK
+665 
-671 NGKLQ
+671 NGKPQ
-676 PAAAQST
+676 GPVAQST
-683 GAAVDIGAIFAD
+683 GAAVDLGAIFAD
-695 VFGEETGRTPPPSGV
+695 VFGEEAARSAPTPSGV
-710 IEDRAERFAREAAEY
+710 LEDRAERFAREAADY
-725 WLENMRRVGAD
+725 WLENMRRIGAD

-775 ELENAANAKWEE
+775 ALENAANAKWEE

-822 NAPLRRVFEQ
+822 NSPTRRVFER
-832 PTIMIDGI
+832 PTVMADGV
-840 PQLSENPA
+840 PVLSEDPA

-886 GAILRTVAA
+886 GAILRAMPA

>member
-1 MDTVDLKLAQDCE
+1 MDTIDLKLAQDCE
-14 ALAVTASEGVA
+14 ALAVAASEGVG
-25 WLRNAAEQSPTVAQ
+25 WLKGAAATSPTVAQ
-39 QAPSLV
+39 QAPSLI

-92 LQARFADKAYD
+92 LQARFADKTYD
-103 FLREINPPGNREST
+103 FLRDINPPGNREST
-117 GLVTRFGLGLSDGS
+117 GLVTRFGLGLSDV
-131 TEFPVRVRLLTQ
+131 TPDFPVRVRLLTQ

-157 FDHQKAEFIGPDG
+157 FDHQKAAFERPDG
-170 AAIRK
+170 EAIRK
-175 RLTELRAKA
+175 RLAELRAKA
-184 HPAPVGDLESDD
+184 LPAPAGDLDSDD

-208 AGVTA
+208 AGITS
-213 ELRTDYWREAID
+213 ELRTDYWREAIE
-225 LAPRLSGTDRAR
+225 LAPQLSGRDRAR
-237 LWSVLWYDF
+237 LWSLLWYDF

-260 QNLGHAPEALLGM
+260 EKLAFAAEALLGM

-283 VDVLTLDRLGADGDD
+283 VDVLTLDKLGADAGD
-298 TLLVRPRQAD
+298 TLLVRPKQAD
-308 GRSSPD
+308 RRASPD

-321 VCALTAELNVAID
+321 VCALTAELSVAID

-358 ANLDDVAKTKGVA
+358 SSLEDVAKAKGVA

-426 TIGATPADRAKQK
+426 TIGATPAERAKQR

-462 SRRLRWSARL
+462 SRRLRWGARL
-472 GNSLVN
+472 ANSLTN
-478 NFRGEWPLNWNGKPF
+478 NFRGEWPTNWNGRPF
-493 DNSFWLRN
+493 DNTFWLRN

-507 RLMEYDGG
+507 RLMDYRAGREMGVAEAFGG
-515 REVGIADSFAQ
+515 RAA
-526 RAGELRRHFVENE
+526 ELRDQFVDNP
-539 DVRRHFANP
+539 DVRRHFAHP
-548 ALAWDEAFRANDGG
+548 ARAWDEAFRPNDGG
-562 VAYLVKSL
+562 VSYLVTNL
-570 IPVCDPAIKRAQVR
+570 IPVCDSAIKRAQVR
-584 GQLDVQLRRLVD
+584 GQLEVQVRRLVD

-606 GDARAKKRELIQT
+606 GDARIKKRELVQT
-619 VLRGLANVIQQQ
+619 VLRGLAACIQHQ

-644 TALREIYFRIATAQP
+644 SALRDIYFRIATARSGDENDNKADKSAPQ
-659 SEEGMG
+659 G
-665 KNGMGK
+665 
-671 NGKLQ
+671 
-676 PAAAQST
+676 QSAT
-683 GAAVDIGAIFAD
+683 GASVDLGAIFAD
-695 VFGEETGRTPPPSGV
+695 VFGDESGRAAPPSGV
-710 IEDRAERFAREAAEY
+710 LQDRAERFAREAAEY

-736 EKALS
+736 DRALS

-756 LIVGAH
+756 LVVGAH
-762 RLKLIDQLSHEVR
+762 RLKLIDQLSNDVR
-775 ELENAANAKWEE
+775 ALENAANAKWED

-796 SSALNGYVSAL
+796 ASALNGYVSAL
-807 GFDKLPLDQRPGLPP
+807 GFDRLPTEQRPGLPP
-822 NAPLRRVFEQ
+822 NNPTRRVFENS
-832 PTIMIDGI
+832 PVPDGG
-840 PQLSENPA
+840 PLLSEDPA
-848 PIYADY
+848 PIYANY

-877 ITPEQNDRL
+877 ITAEQNEKL
-886 GAILRTVAA
+886 GTILRAVPA